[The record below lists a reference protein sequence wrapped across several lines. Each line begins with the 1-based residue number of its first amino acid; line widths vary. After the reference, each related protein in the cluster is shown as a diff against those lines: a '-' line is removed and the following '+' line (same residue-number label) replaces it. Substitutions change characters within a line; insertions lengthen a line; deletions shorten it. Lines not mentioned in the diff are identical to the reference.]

1 MSAPRRASSRMA
13 ALATREPAPR
23 PRTKPQELRRDELL
37 ASGERLFLAKG
48 VAATSI
54 DDVAAGADVAKGTFY
69 LYFASKEDMLAAL
82 RERFAER
89 HRAAISARV
98 AAERPDDWGARLG
111 AWVEGSVTFYLDQ
124 VALHD
129 ALFHARDLH
138 PRRRNSRSENR
149 VVTALAEL
157 LAEGTGA
164 GAWSIDDPAM
174 AAVLLFNALHGA
186 VDHAIARREDGRRAR
201 LIRAV
206 QAHFLR
212 VAQPK
217 RSRSAAAVRRGP
229 G

>member
-1 MSAPRRASSRMA
+1 MSAPRRASARMT
-13 ALATREPAPR
+13 ALATRERDAPR
-23 PRTKPQELRRDELL
+23 PRTKPQDVRRDELL

-69 LYFASKEDMLAAL
+69 LYFDSKEELLAAL
-82 RERFAER
+82 RERFGER
-89 HRAAISARV
+89 HRAAIAARV
-98 AAERPDDWGARLG
+98 AAERTDDWSERLC

-129 ALFHARDLH
+129 ALFHARELH
-138 PRRRNSRSENR
+138 PRRRSSRGENR

-157 LAEGTGA
+157 LTEGAAA

-174 AAVLLFNALHGA
+174 TAVLLFNALHGA
-186 VDHAIARREDGRRAR
+186 VDHAIARREEGRRAR
-201 LIRAV
+201 LVRAV

-212 VAQPK
+212 AAEPK
-217 RSRSAAAVRRGP
+217 RPRRSS
-229 G
+229 

>member
-1 MSAPRRASSRMA
+1 MSGRRSSVARMS
-13 ALATREPAPR
+13 ALATREPR

-37 ASGERLFLAKG
+37 ASGERLFLAQG

-69 LYFASKEDMLAAL
+69 LYFDSKEDMLAAL

-89 HRAAISARV
+89 HRAAIAARV
-98 AAERPDDWGARLG
+98 ASERADDWRARLG

-129 ALFHARDLH
+129 ALFHAHDHH

-149 VVTALAEL
+149 VVAALAEL
-157 LAEGTGA
+157 LAEGMEA

-174 AAVLLFNALHGA
+174 ASVLLFNALHGA
-186 VDHAIARREDGRRAR
+186 VDHAIARGEQGSRAR
-201 LIRAV
+201 LVRAV

-212 VAQPK
+212 VAEPNHSLSVPRGRR
-217 RSRSAAAVRRGP
+217 RSG
-229 G
+229 